1 MEGTQRMDRQL
12 LRHVCDALDRS
23 GFRMRDGDRGLLI
36 EATAAGVRV
45 SWRPDYTQVRP
56 AIDAGPGISG
66 VAQGGYVQSGYGQG
80 IKAAMAAALVSVL
93 EQAGCQVHAGE
104 AGLLVTG
111 RPGHVQPD
119 APGSP

>member
-36 EATAAGVRV
+36 EATAVGVRV
-45 SWRPDYTQVRP
+45 SWRPDYSQVRP
-56 AIDAGPGISG
+56 SIGAGAGSPGG
-66 VAQGGYVQSGYGQG
+66 AQGSYGQNSYGQG

-93 EQAGCQVHAGE
+93 EQAGCQVHAGD

-111 RPGHVQPD
+111 RPGHVQPE